1 MSEIKNGGLDQYGAE
16 PLEQRQLGT
25 AGVEGVN
32 TSRRT
37 GSAGG
42 ELCLTRRRRSARA
55 ALLSCCRGSEYA
67 LLRYS
72 SRNSEGPMGVASRT
86 LQLRCHFTFDEDADD
101 EPGVA
106 TDALLLEPCT
116 GVR

>member
-1 MSEIKNGGLDQYGAE
+1 
-16 PLEQRQLGT
+16 
-25 AGVEGVN
+25 
-32 TSRRT
+32 
-37 GSAGG
+37 
-42 ELCLTRRRRSARA
+42 
-55 ALLSCCRGSEYA
+55 
-67 LLRYS
+67 
-72 SRNSEGPMGVASRT
+72 MGVASRT